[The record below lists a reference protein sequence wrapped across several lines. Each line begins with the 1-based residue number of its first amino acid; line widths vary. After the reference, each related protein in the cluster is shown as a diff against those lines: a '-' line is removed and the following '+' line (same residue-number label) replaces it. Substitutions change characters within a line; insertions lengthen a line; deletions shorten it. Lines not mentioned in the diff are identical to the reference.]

1 VLKQRAR
8 SEWTPEYR
16 PESHVPPTGEHS
28 ADTVTER
35 ATRVNLGMIMENV
48 PNTCARA
55 PTLACSS
62 VSVRLLA
69 CVACS
74 LASGRMGAR
83 EALVL
88 LHL

>member
-16 PESHVPPTGEHS
+16 PESHVPPTAEHS

-55 PTLACSS
+55 LMRRR
-62 VSVRLLA
+62 VRTA
-69 CVACS
+69 SMRGMAS
-74 LASGRMGAR
+74 GASGRVGAR
-83 EALVL
+83 NNWVSLIR
-88 LHL
+88 H